1 MTNVIIV
8 SENINFIKKLV
19 DELQVFKLKL
29 HVTKICTN
37 TTELSIYLAKDK
49 SEVILMDKALK
60 KTCPKEILRDR
71 SKTLVVLTYKKNLE
85 IIDTDMA
92 LDINS
97 ACAHSTEEGRKDSIS
112 AELEF
117 IGYKFKYKGTHYLRD
132 TIMQLYNDDNTMVDN
147 LQTVIYP
154 IVGKKY
160 DKTVYN
166 VKSSIS
172 KATDHMYCECD
183 STRLKDY
190 FRLTND
196 VKPTVKQVI
205 FTIISKLR

>member
-1 MTNVIIV
+1 MTKVIIV

-19 DELQVFKLKL
+19 DELQSFKLKL
-29 HVTKICTN
+29 NVSKICTD
-37 TTELSIYLAKDK
+37 TTELANYLDQE
-49 SEVILMDKALK
+49 STEIILMDKDIK
-60 KTCPKEILRDR
+60 KTCPKEILRDKR
-71 SKTLVVLTYKKNLE
+71 KVLVILPYKKNSVM
-85 IIDTDMA
+85 IDTNIA
-92 LDINS
+92 LDINT
-97 ACAHSTEEGRKDSIS
+97 ACAHSTEEGRRDTIS

-132 TIMQLYNDDNTMVDN
+132 TIMQLYSDDNTMVDN
-147 LQTVIYP
+147 LQTIIYP

-172 KATDHMYCECD
+172 KATEHMYCECD

-190 FRLTND
+190 FKLTND

-205 FTIISKLR
+205 FTVISKLR